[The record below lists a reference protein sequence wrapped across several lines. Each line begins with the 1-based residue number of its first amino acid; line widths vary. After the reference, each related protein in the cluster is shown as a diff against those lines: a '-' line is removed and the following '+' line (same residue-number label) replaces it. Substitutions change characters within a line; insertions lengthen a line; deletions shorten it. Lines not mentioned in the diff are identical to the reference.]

1 MISEPIV
8 LRPELQDFLEKSAQ
22 QEAKSIN
29 DVMNDALEYYF
40 HARQLEK
47 INQEIEA
54 YEAMHPSLWKRM
66 PGEWVAIHNQQ
77 LIDHD
82 PDDVALYR
90 RVRAQYGRTSIL
102 IRRVKETSV
111 EEIWIRT
118 PNRGRVTA

>member
-29 DVMNDALEYYF
+29 DVMNEALEYYF

-47 INQEIEA
+47 INEEIEA
-54 YEAMHPSLWKRM
+54 YEAMHSILWKRM

-82 PDDVALYR
+82 TDDVALYR
-90 RVRAQYGRTSIL
+90 RIRAQYGRTSIL
-102 IRRVKETSV
+102 LRRVKETPV

-118 PNRGRVTA
+118 RSRGRVTA